1 MIVNGFDGRKW
12 KTPHSSTVRDRPL
25 SLITVDIIPIA
36 IDVTSQET
44 FIFFYRHENLVYL
57 NTGMHV
63 WFYYTCISEETTR
76 SWGGGVSLIR
86 DRH

>member
-36 IDVTSQET
+36 IDETSQET
-44 FIFFYRHENLVYL
+44 FIFLSAWKVSLSKYRDPCLILLYMYIWRN
-57 NTGMHV
+57 N
-63 WFYYTCISEETTR
+63 EELG
-76 SWGGGVSLIR
+76 GGGVTDAR
-86 DRH
+86 TW